1 MGLIGVAIFNI
12 QKNVFEISQIILSC
26 RSFSRDIEKL
36 MIYYL
41 LNKWIASNIKYI
53 NFLFDK
59 NIDKSNYGYDFMLN
73 KKIKLNQNLTK
84 QQLPKQ
90 LFLKP
95 NHLRLKDQ

>member
-26 RSFSRDIEKL
+26 RSFSRDVEKL

-59 NIDKSNYGYDFMLN
+59 NIDKVIMAMFMLN

-84 QQLPKQ
+84 QQLPKK

-95 NHLRLKDQ
+95 NHLQLKDQ